1 MPEKITLE
9 QVLELVS
16 FKKEPEGNWKVLTVY
31 GDVNGDVNGD
41 VRGDVSGD
49 VYGIVCGDVCGSVC
63 GDVCGDVYGDVRGD
77 VDGEVIGKIKC
88 RSWESVKT
96 PKEKLDRL
104 ILKSG
109 DQELIEAFNQL
120 HQNN

>member
-16 FKKEPEGNWKVLTVY
+16 FMQAHKGGWKVLTVHGNVF
-31 GDVNGDVNGD
+31 GDVHGDVHGD
-41 VRGDVSGD
+41 VFGYVHGDVHGT
-49 VYGIVCGDVCGSVC
+49 VRGTINGHRWGSV
-63 GDVCGDVYGDVRGD
+63 
-77 VDGEVIGKIKC
+77 E
-88 RSWESVKT
+88 T
-96 PKEKLDRL
+96 PQENLERL

-120 HQNN
+120 QENN